1 MLEVQSAT
9 GRGMLHPQ
17 IKVRAFCS
25 LCSANN
31 QDDVHKS
38 VSSISVMPLCKK
50 ILGVLYLNTLPPVE
64 HKKTDEIEIIKNY
77 VILTVCIRRF

>member
-1 MLEVQSAT
+1 
-9 GRGMLHPQ
+9 
-17 IKVRAFCS
+17 
-25 LCSANN
+25 
-31 QDDVHKS
+31 
-38 VSSISVMPLCKK
+38 MPLCKK